1 MAFKRENQILIS
13 PSMGARLFWVLESW
27 GLKRIDAW
35 GVTLILSALALV
47 IHHAITVQSVI
58 LVVAL
63 TANYWLGYW
72 LNDYFDA
79 EYDSM
84 DDIKARQNFFV
95 HRPDAR
101 RLVILVSVLVFGFS
115 TLVFLSFGW
124 PGAIVLTIN
133 FFIMWAY
140 SAPPLRLKSRPGLDL
155 LAHALFVQTW
165 PYLVCIWLTMSP
177 WTQLDGILLSIFFL
191 TSLNGQLNQQ
201 IRDFDV
207 DTRTDTNFAT
217 RVGLPSTMLILK
229 ISILVMVM
237 VFLFALKAG
246 SMPWLFVP
254 LGFLALPRIVYQML
268 HRPDGSQ
275 RSFPRSLVY
284 VLMLL
289 ALIYTGMLMTMDW
302 TL

>member
-13 PSMGARLFWVLESW
+13 PSIGARLFWFLESW

-79 EYDSM
+79 EYDSL

-95 HRPDAR
+95 HRTDAR

-115 TLVFLSFGW
+115 TLVFLFFGW

-201 IRDFDV
+201 IRDFEV

-217 RVGLPSTMLILK
+217 RVGLPGTMLTLK

-237 VFLFALKAG
+237 VFLFAIKAG
-246 SMPWLFVP
+246 SMPRLFVP
-254 LGFLALPRIVYQML
+254 LGLLALPRIVYQML
-268 HRPDGSQ
+268 HRPDRSQ

-289 ALIYTGMLMTMDW
+289 ALIYTGLLMTMDL

>member
-1 MAFKRENQILIS
+1 MAFKRENRILIS
-13 PSMGARLFWVLESW
+13 PSMGTRLFWVLESW

-47 IHHAITVQSVI
+47 IHQAITVQTVI

-72 LNDYFDA
+72 LNDYYDA
-79 EYDSM
+79 EYDSK

-115 TLVFLSFGW
+115 ILVFLSFGW
-124 PGAIVLTIN
+124 SGAIVLTIN

-140 SAPPLRLKSRPGLDL
+140 SAPPLRLKSRPGIDL
-155 LAHALFVQTW
+155 LTHALFVQTW
-165 PYLVCIWLTMSP
+165 PYLICIWLTLST
-177 WTQLDGILLSIFFL
+177 WTQLDTILLALFFL

-207 DTRTDTNFAT
+207 DTQTDKNFAT
-217 RVGLPSTMLILK
+217 RVGLPGTMLILK
-229 ISILVMVM
+229 ITISVMVM
-237 VFLFALKAG
+237 IFLFALKAG
-246 SMPWLFVP
+246 SVPGLFIP
-254 LGFLALPRIVYQML
+254 LGILALPKIVFQLL
-268 HRPDGSQ
+268 HRPDHS
-275 RSFPRSLVY
+275 RRRFPRSLVY
-284 VLMLL
+284 VLMML
-289 ALIYTGMLMTMDW
+289 ALIYTGILMTMDW
-302 TL
+302 TI